1 MEQKQAPETATLTPD
16 QPPAPQPEQPKAD
29 AVAVAQPQAP
39 AKVDKPARVITP
51 VVDDTETMY
60 IMDTAR
66 FDQAQRVAL
75 TMARSTLTPQHLTR
89 DKSGVFTLEQV
100 VANCF
105 RIVNQSLR
113 WGMDPFAVMD
123 ETYFVQGRMG
133 YQGKLVVAVVNTR
146 AGLKTRLTAT
156 YEGAGDNRKV
166 TVSGTFSGEME
177 PRTVEWT
184 VAQGKT
190 EGNAMWKKDPDQKLF
205 YSAAMRWAR
214 RHCPEVVLGVSIV
227 EDLETIAEEQ
237 RSPGDVH
244 VMTEL
249 ETARQEVYEKM
260 PAYIG
265 RDKPELEAQCRDAV
279 RNKRDTVE
287 FWHGILAQIEP
298 PSK

>member
-1 MEQKQAPETATLTPD
+1 METKQAPETATLVPD
-16 QPPAPQPEQPKAD
+16 QPPAPQQEQPKAD

-39 AKVDKPARVITP
+39 KPAPRVITP

-105 RIVNQSLR
+105 RIVNQALR

-146 AGLKTRLTAT
+146 AGLKSRLTAT

-249 ETARQEVYEKM
+249 EMARHEVYEKM

-298 PSK
+298 PQK

>member
-1 MEQKQAPETATLTPD
+1 M
-16 QPPAPQPEQPKAD
+16 
-29 AVAVAQPQAP
+29 
-39 AKVDKPARVITP
+39 
-51 VVDDTETMY
+51 VDDSETMY

-105 RIVNQSLR
+105 RIVNQALR

-133 YQGKLVVAVVNTR
+133 YQGKLVAAVVNTR
-146 AGLKTRLTAT
+146 AGLKGRLNAT
-156 YEGAGDNRKV
+156 YEGAGDARKV
-166 TVSGTFSGEME
+166 TISGTFAGEME

-184 VAQGKT
+184 VGQGKT
-190 EGNAMWKKDPDQKLF
+190 EGNAMWKKDPDQKLY
-205 YSAAMRWAR
+205 YSAVMRWAR
-214 RHCPEVVLGVSIV
+214 RYCPEVVLGVSIV
-227 EDLETIAEEQ
+227 EDLEAIAEEQ
-237 RSPGDVH
+237 RSPGEVR

-249 ETARQEVYEKM
+249 ETIRQEVYEKM
-260 PAYIG
+260 PSYIG

-298 PSK
+298 PQK

>member
-1 MEQKQAPETATLTPD
+1 M
-16 QPPAPQPEQPKAD
+16 
-29 AVAVAQPQAP
+29 
-39 AKVDKPARVITP
+39 
-51 VVDDTETMY
+51 VDDTETMY

-105 RIVNQSLR
+105 RIVNQALR

-146 AGLKTRLTAT
+146 AGLKSRLTAT
-156 YEGAGDNRKV
+156 YEGVGDNRKV

-237 RSPGDVH
+237 RSPGDVRIEN
-244 VMTEL
+244 VMTPL
-249 ETARQEVYEKM
+249 QAARQAVYDAM
-260 PAYIG
+260 PGYG
-265 RDKPELEAQCRDAV
+265 GSDKVMLENRCRDQIRMGDHDV
-279 RNKRDTVE
+279 K
-287 FWHGILAQIEP
+287 FWQDMLAQIEP
-298 PSK
+298 PQK

>member
-1 MEQKQAPETATLTPD
+1 M
-16 QPPAPQPEQPKAD
+16 
-29 AVAVAQPQAP
+29 
-39 AKVDKPARVITP
+39 
-51 VVDDTETMY
+51 VDDSETMY

-75 TMARSTLTPQHLTR
+75 TMARSTLTPAHLTR

-105 RIVNQSLR
+105 RIVNQALR

-237 RSPGDVH
+237 RSPGEVT
-244 VMTEL
+244 VMTPLEIAKAAVWEAMPGYGGSDKAEL
-249 ETARQEVYEKM
+249 TK
-260 PAYIG
+260 
-265 RDKPELEAQCRDAV
+265 QCRDAARV
-279 RNKRDTVE
+279 GAAVE
-287 FWHGILAQIEP
+287 FWEGILAQIEP
-298 PSK
+298 PQK